1 MGMKIAGIMA
11 VLLLA
16 ISASF
21 YWYYSNSQERIAILL
36 QNNAKLE
43 IAVQTNEQTIASL
56 KANIESINATLT
68 RVNSAFSDT
77 RVENRQLVDR
87 LAKHELV
94 VLAATKPVLV
104 EGIINNASDK
114 ALRCFELLS
123 GSPLTDKEKDAKN
136 AKSFNSEC
144 PWLWVSITP

>member
-1 MGMKIAGIMA
+1 MGMKFAGIMA

-16 ISASF
+16 MSASF
-21 YWYYSNSQERIAILL
+21 YWYYNNSQERIEILL

-43 IAVQTNEQTIASL
+43 IAVQTNEQTIISL
-56 KANIESINATLT
+56 KSNIESINATLI
-68 RVNSAFSDT
+68 RVNTAFSTT
-77 RVENRQLVDR
+77 RQENDQLVDR
-87 LAKHELV
+87 LAKHEIGI
-94 VLAATKPVLV
+94 LAATKPVLV

-144 PWLWVSITP
+144 PWLWVSVTP